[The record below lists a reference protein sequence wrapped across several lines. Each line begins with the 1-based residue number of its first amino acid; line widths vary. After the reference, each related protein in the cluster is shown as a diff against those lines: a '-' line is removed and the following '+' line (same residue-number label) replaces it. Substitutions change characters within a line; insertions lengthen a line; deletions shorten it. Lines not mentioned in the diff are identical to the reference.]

1 MTRVNFSNSTHLPKM
16 QKAIILSVVTLFALS
31 FIVIAQ
37 ETTPESSTPAQQTD
51 RLVEERLTIETR
63 DKETPAMKGLK
74 LERTFRRAVPQGYGP
89 VVDATQREQIYKIQE
104 EYFEVIALLE
114 LRVELL
120 KKERDAK
127 VEGLLTPDQLQ
138 RVRPVRMPLLRR

>member
-1 MTRVNFSNSTHLPKM
+1 MTAV
-16 QKAIILSVVTLFALS
+16 
-31 FIVIAQ
+31 AQ
-37 ETTPESSTPAQQTD
+37 ETTQEPASPTAQTA
-51 RLVEERLTIETR
+51 RVVEERLTIETK
-63 DKETPAMKGLK
+63 DKETPAMRGLK

-89 VVDATQREQIYKIQE
+89 VVDAAQREQIYKIQE

-127 VEGLLTPDQLQ
+127 IEGVLTPAQLQ
-138 RVRPVRMPLLRR
+138 RVRPARTPLLQRL

>member
-1 MTRVNFSNSTHLPKM
+1 MP
-16 QKAIILSVVTLFALS
+16 KAIILSVATLFVLS
-31 FIVIAQ
+31 FIAAVAQ
-37 ETTPESSTPAQQTD
+37 ETTPEPDPPAPQTA
-51 RLVEERLTIETR
+51 RLAEERLTIETR
-63 DKETPAMKGLK
+63 DKGTPAMKDLK

-89 VVDATQREQIYKIQE
+89 VVDAAQREQIYKIQE

-127 VEGLLTPDQLQ
+127 IEGILTPAQLQ
-138 RVRPVRMPLLRR
+138 RVRPVRVPLLQRL